1 MKVGFIA
8 MSGVRAYNEELT
20 RIGLTLPGFVER
32 SQVIASLPSL
42 SLLTLAALTP
52 PGIEVEY
59 REIKDIRSEPSLPNG
74 YDLVAISTFS
84 AQIYE
89 AYQVADEY
97 RRRGIPVVL
106 GGLHVSSLPDE
117 AKAHCTSIV
126 VGEGELLWQ
135 RVLADFMAGQL
146 RDCYRA
152 SPEDAFDLAEAPIPR
167 YDLLDVERYNRL
179 TVQTS
184 RGCPHRCDFC
194 ASSILLTPKYKV
206 KPVERVIAEI
216 RRIKAIWNRPFIE
229 FADDNSFVMRA
240 HYKRLLHALKEEHVR
255 WFTEADISIAEDEE
269 LLHLMRD
276 SGCRQVLIG
285 LESPT
290 RRGLDGVEQRRNW
303 KLRKLPDYESA
314 IRTIQ
319 GHGITVDGC
328 FILGLDGDGED
339 IFDRVYEFVERT
351 GLYEVQLTVL
361 TPFPGTPLYHR
372 LKQEGRLLEDRAWQK
387 CTLFDVNYVPKQ
399 MSVATLERGLVELSR
414 RMYDSAFIRDR
425 RRHFFRALRGN
436 GVEWLQKMEEG
447 WGHEYRDNQEAV
459 CDRRA
464 V

>member
-20 RIGLTLPGFVER
+20 QIGLTLPGFVER

-52 PGIEVEY
+52 PNIEVEY
-59 REIKDIRSEPSLPNG
+59 REIIDLRSDPGLPNG
-74 YDLVAISTFS
+74 YDLVAISSFS

-97 RRRGIPVVL
+97 CRRGIPVVL
-106 GGLHVSSLPDE
+106 GGLHVSSLPEE
-117 AKAHCTSIV
+117 AKTHCTSIV
-126 VGEGELLWQ
+126 VGEGELMWG
-135 RVLADFMAGQL
+135 RVLADFVAGKLQN
-146 RDCYRA
+146 YYTA
-152 SPEDAFDLAEAPIPR
+152 SPEDSFNLAEAPIPR
-167 YDLLDVERYNRL
+167 YELLDVERYNRL

-206 KPVERVIAEI
+206 KPLEQVIAEI
-216 RRIKAIWNRPFIE
+216 QRIKTIWNHPFIE
-229 FADDNSFVMRA
+229 FADDNSFVIRS
-240 HYKRLLHALKEEHVR
+240 HYKRLLHALREENVH

-269 LLHLMRD
+269 LLHLMRE

-290 RRGLDGVEQRRNW
+290 KRGLDGVEQRRNW

-319 GHGITVDGC
+319 EHGITVDGC
-328 FILGLDGDGED
+328 FILGLDGDGEG
-339 IFDRVYEFVERT
+339 IFDRVYDFVERT

-361 TPFPGTPLYHR
+361 TPFPGTPLYRR
-372 LKQEGRLLEDRAWQK
+372 LKQEGRLLEDQAWHK

-399 MSVATLERGLVELSR
+399 MSVERLERGLVELSR
-414 RMYDSAFIRDR
+414 RIYDSSFIRDR
-425 RRHFFRALRGN
+425 RRRFFKMLRRS
-436 GVEWLQKMEEG
+436 GVGWLQKMEEG
-447 WGHEYRDNQEAV
+447 WGDEYRADQEVV
-459 CDRRA
+459 CDRRT

>member
-42 SLLTLAALTP
+42 SLLTLAAMTP
-52 PGIEVEY
+52 PPIEVEY
-59 REIKDIRSEPSLPNG
+59 REIKDLRNTPPLPTD
-74 YDLVAISTFS
+74 YDLVAISSFS

-97 RRRGIPVVL
+97 RRQGIPVVL
-106 GGLHVSSLPDE
+106 GGLHVSVLPEE
-117 AKAHCTSIV
+117 AKTHCTSVV
-126 VGEGELLWQ
+126 VGEGEISWGKVVADFVAGKLQ
-135 RVLADFMAGQL
+135 DYYTPAGESYNLAD
-146 RDCYRA
+146 
-152 SPEDAFDLAEAPIPR
+152 APIPR
-167 YDLLDVERYNRL
+167 YELLDIEQYNRL

-206 KPVERVIAEI
+206 KPVEQVIAEI
-216 RRIKAIWNRPFIE
+216 RRIKAIWKHPFIE
-229 FADDNSFVMRA
+229 FADDNSFVIREY
-240 HYKRLLHALKEEHVR
+240 YKRLLRALKDEGLR
-255 WFTEADISIAEDEE
+255 WFTEADISVAEDEG
-269 LLHLMRD
+269 LLHLMRE

-290 RRGLDGVEQRRNW
+290 PQGLDGVEQRRNW
-303 KLRKLPDYESA
+303 KLKKLPDYESA

-339 IFDRVYEFVERT
+339 IFDRVYEFVENT

-372 LKQEGRLLEDRAWQK
+372 LRQEGRLLEDRAWHK

-399 MSVATLERGLVELSR
+399 MSVERLERGLVELSR
-414 RMYDSAFIRDR
+414 RIYDSAFIRDR
-425 RRHFFRALRGN
+425 RRRFFKTLRRS

-447 WGHEYRDNQEAV
+447 WGDEYRDDQEAV

>member
-52 PGIEVEY
+52 PNVKVEY
-59 REIKDIRSEPSLPNG
+59 HEIKNLRNEPTLPTD
-74 YDLVAISTFS
+74 YDLVAVSSFS

-106 GGLHVSSLPDE
+106 GGLHVSSLPEE
-117 AKAHCTSIV
+117 AKARCTSVV
-126 VGEGELLWQ
+126 VGEGELMWG
-135 RVLADFMAGQL
+135 RVLDDFSAGKLQ
-146 RDCYRA
+146 DYYAA
-152 SPEDAFDLAEAPIPR
+152 SPEDSFNLAEAPIPR
-167 YDLLDVERYNRL
+167 YELLDAERYNRL

-206 KPVERVIAEI
+206 KPIERVIAEI
-216 RRIKAIWNRPFIE
+216 RRIKAVWNRPFIE
-229 FADDNSFVMRA
+229 FADDNSFVIRS
-240 HYKRLLHALKEEHVR
+240 HYKRLLRALKDENVH

-269 LLHLMRD
+269 LLHLMRE

-319 GHGITVDGC
+319 EHGITVDGC

-339 IFDRVYEFVERT
+339 IFDRVYDFVERT

-361 TPFPGTPLYHR
+361 TPFPGTPLYQR
-372 LKQEGRLLEDRAWQK
+372 LKREGRLLEDRAWHK

-399 MSVATLERGLVELSR
+399 MSVERLERGLVELSR
-414 RMYDSAFIRDR
+414 RIYDTAFIRDR
-425 RRHFFRALRGN
+425 RRRFFKMLRRSGA
-436 GVEWLQKMEEG
+436 EWLQTMEEG
-447 WGHEYRDNQEAV
+447 WGDEYRADQEVVCGRPAV
-459 CDRRA
+459 
-464 V
+464 